1 MNDNHAKL
9 CPSPEWADHIQNEVL
24 PPLTAGLSLGRDLLE
39 IGPGPGAATEWLRHR
54 VDRLTAIEVDPA
66 AAGELTGRFAGSNV
80 EIVTGDATRL
90 AFADSSFDSV
100 GTFTMLHHVP
110 TVPLQFRVLAE
121 AFRVLRPGGVLFGS
135 DSLASSGLH
144 EFHADDTYNPVE
156 PASLLSRLQALGF
169 GKITIAVD
177 DVLTFTAH
185 RPEPGSAGCGR
196 GGRGRDCEEEAA

>member
-135 DSLASSGLH
+135 DSLASSGL
-144 EFHADDTYNPVE
+144 
-156 PASLLSRLQALGF
+156 GF